1 MKGGCRLK
9 DLTVF
14 VTEATKGHPIQTLE
28 SILVDMD
35 GIERALVDS
44 DDGEVKI
51 VYNEE
56 QVSPEQI
63 KNRIQLHG
71 LHLH

>member
-1 MKGGCRLK
+1 MR
-9 DLTVF
+9 DLTVY
-14 VTEATKGHPIQTLE
+14 VTEATHEQPIQTLE

-35 GIERALVDS
+35 GIERALVDM

-56 QVSPEQI
+56 QVSPDQI